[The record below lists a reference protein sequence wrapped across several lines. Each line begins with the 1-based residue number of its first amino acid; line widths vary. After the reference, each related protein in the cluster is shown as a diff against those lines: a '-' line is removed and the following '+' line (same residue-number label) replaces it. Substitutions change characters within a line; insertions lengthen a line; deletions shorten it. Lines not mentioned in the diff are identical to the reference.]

1 MNFNSA
7 HWHLLVNHL
16 PITGGIIA
24 FLVLAYGILRKT
36 DDVIK
41 AAYWLFTLIAV
52 FSVAATQTGEGAEHM
67 LLNAKLADEVMIE
80 RHVEASNIAQ
90 WCMIAVG
97 LASLAALFVK
107 KLQTVKIMPVLV
119 LLLALVATGLMAWA
133 GLLGGEIMH
142 KEIRGEITAV
152 FTNVLPDYDINM
164 PYNRIDTASS

>member
-1 MNFNSA
+1 MNLNPA

-24 FLVLAYGILRKT
+24 LLVLAYGILRKSEP
-36 DDVIK
+36 VIK
-41 AAYWLFTLIAV
+41 AAYWLFVLIAV
-52 FSVAATQTGEGAEHM
+52 FSLIATQTGEGAEHQ
-67 LLNAKLADEVMIE
+67 LLNAKLADEATIE

-107 KLQTVKIMPVLV
+107 RLQTVRVMPVLV
-119 LLLALVATGLMAWA
+119 FVLALVASGLMARA

-142 KEIRGEITAV
+142 KEIRPAV
-152 FTNVLPDYDINM
+152 TTTSVSMLAQG
-164 PYNRIDTASS
+164 RSGWL